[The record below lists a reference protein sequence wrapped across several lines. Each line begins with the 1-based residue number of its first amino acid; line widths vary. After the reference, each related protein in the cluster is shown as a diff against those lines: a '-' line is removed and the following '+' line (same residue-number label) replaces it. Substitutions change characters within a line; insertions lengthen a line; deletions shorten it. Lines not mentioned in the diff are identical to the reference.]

1 MENGFVIG
9 ENKGIA
15 IVGCPY
21 EMVIGAP
28 EGHGIAEVWM
38 IVLGCP
44 LIALIIDRQ

>member
-9 ENKGIA
+9 QNEGMA

-28 EGHGIAEVWM
+28 EGHGSSGVWV

-44 LIALIIDRQ
+44 LIAPIDRE